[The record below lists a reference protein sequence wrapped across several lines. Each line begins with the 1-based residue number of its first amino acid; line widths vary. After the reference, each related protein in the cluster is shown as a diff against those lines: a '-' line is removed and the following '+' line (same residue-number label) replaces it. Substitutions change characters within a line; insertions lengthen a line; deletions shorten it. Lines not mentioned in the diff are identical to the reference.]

1 MATLLLVHAHPD
13 DESISTGGVM
23 MKAKAHGHRVVL
35 ITATRGE
42 VGEIYN
48 MDEAASRP
56 RLGEIRTQELKAAC
70 EILGVDRQ
78 EFLGYRDSGMVDTA
92 DNKDPRSFH
101 QAKLEEAAGKL
112 AVFLREERPDVV
124 VTYAEDGVYGHPDH
138 IKAHYVTNA
147 ALDLVER
154 EGAPV
159 KKLLHRHPAL
169 GNGGVH
175 EADARRGA
183 PHAEPEHALRRD
195 ARRAGD
201 HASRRARLCRPQAP
215 ILCRAREP
223 ERPQLVLR
231 HDAEPDL
238 RARIRHGVLPAREG
252 HAWLV
257 APRRR
262 PLRGGRLG
270 RVTAPARLAGRPAAE
285 PAPVEGDRSAAAL
298 SRSRR
303 RSRFARHLQL
313 DRVGHLAARP
323 AR

>member
-159 KKLLHRHPAL
+159 KKLYFTAIPRSGMEEFMKQMP
-169 GNGGVH
+169 
-175 EADARRGA
+175 EEARRMQN
-183 PHAEPEHALRRD
+183 PNM
-195 ARRAGD
+195 
-201 HASRRARLCRPQAP
+201 
-215 ILCRAREP
+215 
-223 ERPQLVLR
+223 
-231 HDAEPDL
+231 
-238 RARIRHGVLPAREG
+238 
-252 HAWLV
+252 
-257 APRRR
+257 
-262 PLRGGRLG
+262 
-270 RVTAPARLAGRPAAE
+270 
-285 PAPVEGDRSAAAL
+285 
-298 SRSRR
+298 
-303 RSRFARHLQL
+303 RFAGTPDELVTTRVDVHAYVDRKRQSFAAHVSQNDPNSFFATMQSQIYELVFGTEYFQL
-313 DRVGHLAARP
+313 ARGTPGSSLPEDDLFAGVG
-323 AR
+323 